1 MEYCNSYSEPLRSE
15 LFHYG
20 VKGQKRGLR
29 RYQNEDGSLTSEGRD
44 HYGVG
49 DPRGPARGMSP
60 ASTSN
65 SSDHGYRV
73 RKYGKSSAQT
83 LERKPQK
90 LSKKEAAIRK
100 TRAKR
105 LLGAAAAVGAAAA
118 IGYGMHRYNK
128 TTNNLIQ
135 LAKNKVHEDYKRGES
150 SIKTSQDKI
159 NHDYHRMRDI
169 SAIQSRYSAKKV
181 LGLKGSKATR
191 TFIKEN
197 NLAKRKTSE
206 IMEQRTGKIV
216 EGYRRSR
223 ITRKMKPYSERE
235 RRRIAEK
242 YARNMRLI

>member
-1 MEYCNSYSEPLRSE
+1 MTLNYYGVSYITLHSE
-15 LFHYG
+15 LSHYG
-20 VKGQKRGLR
+20 VKGQKHGIR
-29 RYQNEDGSLTSEGRD
+29 RYQNEDGTLTAEGRD

-49 DPRGPARGMSP
+49 DSRNPVRGMNS
-60 ASTSN
+60 ASSG
-65 SSDHGYRV
+65 HGYRV
-73 RKYGKSSAQT
+73 RKYGKASAQT

-90 LSKKEAAIRK
+90 LSKKEIAMRK
-100 TRAKR
+100 IRAKR
-105 LLGAAAAVGAAAA
+105 LVGAAAAVGLAAA

-128 TTNNLIQ
+128 TTDNLIQ
-135 LAKNKVHEDYKRGES
+135 TAKNKIHEDYKRGES
-150 SIKTSQDKI
+150 LVKTSQDRI
-159 NHDYHRMRDI
+159 NHDYNRMRDI
-169 SAIQSRYSAKKV
+169 SAVQSRYSAKKV

-242 YARNMRLI
+242 QARSMKLI